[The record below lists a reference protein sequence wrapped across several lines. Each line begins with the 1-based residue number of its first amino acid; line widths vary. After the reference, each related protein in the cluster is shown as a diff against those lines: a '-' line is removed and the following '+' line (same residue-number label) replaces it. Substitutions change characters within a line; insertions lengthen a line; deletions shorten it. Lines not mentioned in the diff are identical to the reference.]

1 MALRLRVTPDR
12 ASYRPGDVLAAVVEA
27 VTEPVTGAV
36 QAAATHLEAL
46 QIELCAAER
55 VDLNWVTG
63 QYRTGSSIT
72 EKDNRRVTRAMLQM
86 KPIRLCERATL
97 LPGSRRLYLVRIQL
111 PDTLPPS
118 FKGSAVR
125 YSYQLEAKATFAP
138 QSWKGSTPSS
148 TAQSS
153 EFQSQS
159 STPSADSPPQRTVQA
174 LTATANTSPHLVRYS
189 SSSNLKLSRGREAV
203 GQQRKGPGTVHVKT
217 PVHLWPAAESA
228 EHLQGGNAII
238 AGDDAD
244 VCSVSYSLDIQ
255 EPLELCIDVTDLL
268 DPEAEIPAAVPRR
281 QASFPPKAT
290 GDMSAKAGQG
300 KAHHGPSRTPTA
312 ADLSSTP
319 RDEADD
325 ESALA
330 VNGASDMPSTARSR
344 LVRQAAP
351 PSAGPAPSPSSVAAE
366 SNALRSYNL
375 KVGEHPLVR
384 LALHPPLEGRL
395 QLGATIAGTLDFRF
409 SQEAAQ
415 QSSAAPKCVQ
425 VVVMLETEEVVQDR
439 WQAPSKRQ
447 VGPVR
452 KVYDEHQELT
462 ADTILTHFM
471 FSLPFEECPTF
482 STHLVQHRWVLRFEF
497 TATYQQHG
505 SSWGLSRAN
514 KSPEQITWL
523 LPILVWPPTC

>member
-27 VTEPVTGAV
+27 VTEPVSGAV

-46 QIELCAAER
+46 QIELCASER

-63 QYRTGSSIT
+63 KYRAGSSVT
-72 EKDNRRVTRAMLQM
+72 EQDNRRVARPVLTM
-86 KPIRLCERATL
+86 KPVRLCEHSTL

-138 QSWKGSTPSS
+138 QSWRGGTPS
-148 TAQSS
+148 
-153 EFQSQS
+153 
-159 STPSADSPPQRTVQA
+159 R
-174 LTATANTSPHLVRYS
+174 R
-189 SSSNLKLSRGREAV
+189 
-203 GQQRKGPGTVHVKT
+203 QQRKGPGTVHVKT
-217 PVHLWPAAESA
+217 PVHLWPAPEAAEQS
-228 EHLQGGNAII
+228 QNGNGIV
-238 AGDDAD
+238 AGDDAEPA
-244 VCSVSYSLDIQ
+244 SVSYSLDPQ
-255 EPLELCIDVTDLL
+255 EALDLCIDVTDLL
-268 DPEAEIPAAVPRR
+268 NPEAELPHAIPRR
-281 QASFPPKAT
+281 QTSFARST
-290 GDMSAKAGQG
+290 GDMSAKAGFG
-300 KAHHGPSRTPTA
+300 KSQFRTPTA
-312 ADLSSTP
+312 ADAANGVRDQDGALEGSSATT
-319 RDEADD
+319 
-325 ESALA
+325 
-330 VNGASDMPSTARSR
+330 NGGSETPSTARSR
-344 LVRQAAP
+344 LVRQTAP
-351 PSAGPAPSPSSVAAE
+351 PSAGPAPSPSFASAD
-366 SNALRSYNL
+366 SSALRSYNL
-375 KVGEHPLVR
+375 KVGDQPLVR

-439 WQAPSKRQ
+439 WQAPGKRQ
-447 VGPVR
+447 TGPVR

-462 ADTILTHFM
+462 ANTILTHFM

-482 STHLVQHRWVLRFEF
+482 STHLVQHKWVLRFEF
-497 TATYQQHG
+497 TATYQQKG
-505 SSWGLSRAN
+505 FGWGLGKTN

-523 LPILVWPPTC
+523 LPILVWPPAS

>member
-12 ASYRPGDVLAAVVEA
+12 ASYRPGDVLAAVVEV
-27 VTEPVTGAV
+27 VTEPVSGAV

-46 QIELCAAER
+46 QIELCASER

-63 QYRTGSSIT
+63 KYRAGSSIT
-72 EKDNRRVTRAMLQM
+72 EKDNRRVARPVLTM
-86 KPIRLCERATL
+86 KPVRLCEHSTL

-138 QSWKGSTPSS
+138 QSWRKGTPSS

-153 EFQSQS
+153 EFHSQP
-159 STPSADSPPQRTVQA
+159 STPSTDSPPQRTVQA
-174 LTATANTSPHLVRYS
+174 LNATSNSSPHLVRYS

-203 GQQRKGPGTVHVKT
+203 GQQQRKGPGIVHVKT
-217 PVHLWPAAESA
+217 PVHLWPAPESA
-228 EHLQGGNAII
+228 EQSQNGNGIV
-238 AGDDAD
+238 AGDDAEPA
-244 VCSVSYSLDIQ
+244 SVSYPLDLQ
-255 EPLELCIDVTDLL
+255 EPLDLCIDVTDLL
-268 DPEAEIPAAVPRR
+268 DAEAEVPHAIPRR
-281 QASFPPKAT
+281 QASFARGT
-290 GDMSAKAGQG
+290 GDMSAKAGSG
-300 KAHHGPSRTPTA
+300 KSQFRTPTA
-312 ADLSSTP
+312 ADAANGV
-319 RDEADD
+319 RDQDGALEGP
-325 ESALA
+325 SAT
-330 VNGASDMPSTARSR
+330 VNGGSETPSTARSR
-344 LVRQAAP
+344 VVRQAAP
-351 PSAGPAPSPSSVAAE
+351 PSAGPAPSPSFAAAD
-366 SNALRSYNL
+366 SGALRSYNL
-375 KVGEHPLVR
+375 KVGDQPLVR

-415 QSSAAPKCVQ
+415 QSSAAPNCAQ

-447 VGPVR
+447 TGPVR

-462 ADTILTHFM
+462 ANTILTHFM

-482 STHLVQHRWVLRFEF
+482 STHLVQHKWVLRFEF
-497 TATYQQHG
+497 TATYQQKG
-505 SSWGLSRAN
+505 SDWGLGKTN

-523 LPILVWPPTC
+523 LPILVWPPAS